1 MSIVSGIAGRGRVSN
16 HRVRAVNAGI
26 FPPCGLIA
34 GAMDLAMMAP
44 AQRHGELIT
53 DLAAQR
59 AVLREAQVV
68 GVCRPAPTNQAR
80 LFGYELHVLLVTKAA
95 WLRTGK
101 PAFVNAIGR
110 GCSGGPYRLSH
121 ER

>member
-1 MSIVSGIAGRGRVSN
+1 
-16 HRVRAVNAGI
+16 
-26 FPPCGLIA
+26 
-34 GAMDLAMMAP
+34 MMAP

-80 LFGYELHVLLVTKAA
+80 LFGHELDVLLVAKAA
-95 WLRTGK
+95 RLRTGK
-101 PAFVNAIGR
+101 PALVNAIGC
-110 GCSGGPYRLSH
+110 GCCGGPYRLPH